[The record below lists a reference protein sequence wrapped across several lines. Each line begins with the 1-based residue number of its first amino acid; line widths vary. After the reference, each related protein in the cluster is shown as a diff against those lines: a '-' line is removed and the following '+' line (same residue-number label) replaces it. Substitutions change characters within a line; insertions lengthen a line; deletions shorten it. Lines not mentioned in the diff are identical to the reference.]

1 MPEPI
6 AIIGSGCRFPGQASS
21 PSKLWTL
28 LSQPRDVLSKINR
41 FSADGFYNK
50 DGHHHGSSNVLH
62 SYQIDED
69 TRAFDAQFFN
79 IPASEAESM
88 DPQQRFLMEVVYE
101 AIEASGH
108 KIEDLA
114 GSEMATAAYVGVMC
128 NDYAHITYADLE
140 SVPKYAATGTALS
153 ILSNRLSYF
162 FNWTGPSMTIDTA
175 CSSSLVALHHAVQT
189 LREGNSKVAVAA
201 GANLIFTPTNYIAES
216 NVNMLSPTGR
226 SRMWDADADGYARG
240 EGVAAVVLKTLS
252 QAIADGDPIECVIRE
267 TGLNQDGRT
276 TGITMPSNVAQAE
289 LIRSTYK
296 RAGLDLNKQADRPQ
310 FFEAHGTGTKAG
322 DPQEAGAIYRAY
334 FGQGE
339 NTTDGDAETL
349 YVGSIKT
356 IIGHT
361 EGTAG
366 LAGLLKVSLA
376 IQNRTL
382 PPNMHF
388 HTLNPDIEPYY
399 GKLQI
404 LTSAKPWPA
413 LAPGVPRRASVNS
426 FGFGGANA
434 HAIVESYDPPSNS
447 SLEICKET
455 MTETAIPYTFSG
467 YSEKA
472 LMAQLTSFV
481 EYLDTNPEKLRDVAW
496 TLSRRSAFAIR
507 TTVSGNNVE
516 TLKEKLQA
524 KIDGKNKD
532 GKSLGLRASVK
543 NQKILGVF
551 TGQGAQW
558 PKMGLRL
565 LQSSATARHIFD
577 SLEKSLVE
585 LPEEDRP
592 SWSLSQELQREAEDS
607 RVMEGQFSQV
617 LCTAVQIMLVDLLHS
632 VGVSFDGVVGH
643 SSGEIAAAYAAG
655 YLSSNDAI
663 RVAYYRGKFGKLAHG
678 RDGTS
683 GGMLA
688 AGTDMADATELC
700 ELEDFEGR
708 LQVAASNSSSSVT
721 LSGDADAVHQAQ
733 FILEDEKKFARLLK
747 VDTAYHSY
755 HMQPCAEPYVDAMK
769 RAGVRVLK
777 AQSKK
782 SCRWFSSVLGGQ
794 EVGEEVSATLAD
806 TYWRDN
812 LLQPVLFSQALEAAV
827 TNINDIGLVLE
838 VGPHAALKGP
848 ATLTITDKLARDVPY
863 TGLLSR
869 NTDDVEAFS
878 DAIGAVWASMSQDII
893 DFAQVDALLATGLED
908 KPGLCPGVPGYTWD
922 HSRKYWMESRSSSA
936 LRLRPAAHHE
946 LLGVRVDSLDREF
959 RWRNFIKP
967 SQLSWTKGH
976 QVQSQ
981 LIFPGAGFSV
991 MAIEA
996 AKALVPEK
1004 EIGLVELSDV
1014 QVLRAMAFQD
1024 ENTAVEVVCSLTN
1037 VVEAEDQIT
1046 ANFTCDICLS
1056 KESGFTMASCAA
1068 VRLQLQSDQTQVL
1081 PERTPCP
1088 VRMNDVNIEHFYST
1102 LWSLGYNYT
1111 DMFRSITSLQRTTDT
1126 ASGVIHTTTEAAE
1139 PGYTTS
1145 LILHPAT
1152 LDVAF
1157 QGIFGAMG
1165 APGDGRLWTVLVPT
1179 RIKRITIDPT
1189 LCSSASFSSGL
1200 NVSLPFDA
1208 SVSVSPIDGVAGDVD
1223 IFNPSGINKAV
1234 QVEGLQ
1240 VSPLAPVTENDD
1252 KEVFSDTTWAL
1263 QEPNAAAAGNVGEW
1277 KLTEQEWEH
1286 ARYVERACF
1295 FYLKQLVDAIT
1306 PEEREKC
1313 EWHPKKMLDWA
1324 TEVVGVVAR
1333 GEHPIVPKE
1342 WMDDTWEMLEG
1353 PLDELTAKYSDF
1365 ESLTHVGKNLIPFVR
1380 GEFSLLELVRNGGLL
1395 EHIYRNTYAFAEYNE
1410 CLAGLVKQLS
1420 HRFPRMDIFE
1430 IGAGTGSTTEAV
1442 LQSIGDHYSSYT
1454 YTDVSAGFFL
1464 KAQEHAIFKQHAA
1477 KMIYKTYDAE
1487 KEPCAQGHT
1496 ERSYDLIIASN
1507 VLHATHSL
1515 ETTLSNAR
1523 KLLKPGGYLVVL
1535 EVTDINPLRP
1545 TFFFG
1550 CLPGWWVGENDGRPH
1565 HPLVTKERWGQ
1576 LFEATGFSG
1585 LDTATPDHGVFMA
1598 PFSVMLTQAVDRQ
1611 MGLIRQPLQTQK
1623 QEEDIKTTITIDNLL
1638 ILGGGGYA
1646 TYDLIEDIQ
1655 RQLEL
1660 NAEIKQVT
1668 VVETVEA
1675 LETSHFHPRQML
1687 LSLVEL
1693 DRPVFSPF
1701 TPERFA
1707 GLQLLTEK
1715 CRNVLW
1721 VVQGASGEQP
1731 YANMM
1736 NGVARCLVG
1745 EQPDM
1750 RFQFLDFDV
1759 ADKPDAEF
1767 IVKTLL
1773 RLQISDAWNG
1783 FREPY
1788 RPAWTLERE
1797 IRVRG
1802 GQVHIPRYAP
1812 SARRNLQYNS
1822 WRRTVREPV
1831 DLHVDTERV
1840 VVLTNANGH
1849 FDLEEDTSPSPVT
1862 AAENVMTIN
1871 VSRSFTK
1878 AVEIDGVGHLYILTG
1893 ECAQSKQRVLAFA
1906 RQNASQVQ
1914 VQKDWVFNVESIP
1927 GSEEAALLQTLANV
1941 CLGTMLLSRMPQTG
1955 QLLVHEPSVT
1965 LARTLIAL
1973 TSGRVS
1979 FTTANRANLESGM
1992 PFVFIHPSS
2001 PENSIAR
2008 RLPADIA
2015 GFVDASEGQ
2024 GLGRTIARQL
2034 ESQPQVRVLSITGFY
2049 STSSRQWG
2057 AADGANLQALLRRA
2071 TDLFTQIPKD
2081 AVEELSLDEVIQRT
2095 TDGEIEILNW
2105 KSQPKALVK
2114 LSPVQDEITFR
2125 GDRTYLLV
2133 GLTGELGRSLCRWM
2147 VQRGARYVVLTS
2159 RKPDVEAAWLELMQS
2174 YGARVEIMA
2183 MDATSRKSTYD
2194 VVRKIRQTLPPV
2206 AGVGN
2211 GAMILN
2217 DGLFNVISHEDFNQT
2232 LRPKVDGTTYLNELF
2247 DSPDLDF
2254 FIVFS
2259 SLAYVTGNFGQTS
2272 YAAANGFMASLVE
2285 GRRKRGLP
2293 GSVMN
2298 LAGIFGIGYITRTDR
2313 SILERLGKLGYANIS
2328 EYDFLQFFAEAV
2340 LAGIPGSGRDHEV
2353 SSALRPIDPDR
2364 ETNPPAWLDMPR
2376 LSYYR
2381 HTKHV
2386 TAEGGDSKSLS
2397 VRSQL
2402 KEQTTMEDVQK
2413 VLTNGLISTLYKQLG
2428 LDPED
2433 DAISPDT
2440 SLVELGIDS
2449 LVAVDMRVWFT
2460 KELDLDM
2467 PVLKLLGG
2475 ASVAAMV
2482 EDTMER
2488 MSPDLIPKVA
2498 RKDTATADAP
2508 SADEKVPVVEVTAV
2522 PQEEGVSAEETQEDE
2537 STSNGESSSTEEPSL
2552 SSKTTPPSSS
2562 VASEDFVKIEK
2573 PVSLDE
2579 PKYVRKAKMGYGSLQ
2594 FFFLVKH
2601 LDDPTVLNM
2610 QFRLPLRGSI
2620 RLPDLKYAVQLL
2632 GQRHEAL
2639 RTAFFV
2645 DADNDDEPTQGVLET
2660 SPLRLE
2666 TIQVADADEAK
2677 KVCEDVQNYV
2687 FDIEAGETIRILLL
2701 SFTPTTHLL
2710 VLAFHHISIDGFSF
2724 NVLLDELN
2732 SLYQGKMLP
2741 SVTTQFTDVMI
2752 KQRNDLQAGYKRSE
2766 LAYWRNILGKIP
2778 DPIPLFPVAK
2788 VSSRLPMTKYHF
2800 NEAPMAS
2807 IDAATAEQIRKQC
2820 RALKATRFHFFMT
2833 VLRVFLFAFLD
2844 TDELCIG
2851 FADAS
2856 RADPSV
2862 ARTVGYLVNMLSLK
2876 FERKPNQTFA
2886 QKVEEARKQSYA
2898 ALANSTVPF
2907 NALLEKLEAPRSAAY
2922 TPVFQVFMDYLQ
2934 HKFTAPEGLGVVE
2947 DEVYAHLTHNFF
2959 DLAVDINDVSASE
2972 ILIRFRMQQYL
2983 YDTDSVALLLKSYVQ
2998 LVQMCAYMEPTRT
3011 IGELALYDKE
3021 DIQHAEKLGRGPVV
3035 TSQWPSTPIERI
3047 LEVATTQ
3054 PEAPALVDGEGAKLS
3069 YAETV
3074 DRSRS
3079 IAATLLDAGVTK
3091 GSIVGVYQ
3099 EPTADSICSLLA
3111 IWMVGAVYLPL
3122 DRRVPC
3128 SRLSRIVQDCQP
3140 AAILC
3145 HERTFSDAPGL
3156 EAGQQTSILTVSAS
3170 GTDSG
3175 KMPLPSIAADGNETS
3190 IILYTSG
3197 STGVP
3202 KGLPIRHISLLNQ
3215 VEAMTTTFRV
3225 GSEKVLQQSAPSFDV
3240 SMQQILMALC
3250 NGGTLYVVPGETRLD
3265 PLAITKLIQSE
3276 QITWAHATPS
3286 EYAQWLRHGSAHLSA
3301 AKEWKFAF
3309 SSGEALSNALV
3320 KEFQALNRPDIK
3332 LVNVYGPAEAGV
3344 ITGTEISTTDVP
3356 VDPRAPVSLG
3366 SPLAN
3371 MAVYVVDRNL
3381 QPVPAGM
3388 SGEIVIA
3395 GAGNIPGYL
3404 NRPELTTKLFVRDA
3418 ITPAGYYPGQ
3428 LPTIYRSGD
3437 IGRYSPDGQ
3446 LYYEGRMAGDTQVK
3460 LNGIRIDLSD
3470 VEAAIL
3476 ETAAGAVVNAIVTDR
3491 RNPDFLV
3498 AHVELKADIPEA
3510 ERKEFLTHIQQR
3522 LPLPKYMCPAMLI
3535 SLDHLP
3541 LNSHGKLDRR
3551 AIAAQPLPTV
3561 DGLDQAN
3568 GDDLSETE
3576 LTLRE
3581 LWAGCLPEDVVKS
3594 ASISTSSDF
3603 FHLGGN
3609 SYLLVRLQRLIRDR
3623 FNVSVPVMALYDAS
3637 TLAAMALKIRS
3648 SESLAVIDWDAETSV
3663 PETLA
3668 VGEPST
3674 HRKTTN
3680 LTVVLTGAT
3689 GYLGSRVL
3697 TSLIAN
3703 EHVTRIHCV
3712 AVRGHSPD
3720 VPRELAHNSDK
3731 ITIHAGHLED
3741 PLLSMSEGEFSSV
3754 AAEADL
3760 VIHSGANRSF
3770 WDHYDK
3776 LRGPNV
3782 LSTKTLVDLALQNKA
3797 PLHFISSGG
3806 VHLLN
3811 PGASDNYAS
3820 ESVASCPPPTDG
3832 SNGYIAS
3839 KWASEVYLE
3848 NVAQQTG
3855 LPVHIHRL
3863 TPAPE
3868 PESDADTN
3876 ADAPVPMELLE
3887 ELSALV
3893 EKLQALPAPSGWTGS
3908 FDLTPANALGA
3919 DIASAAVGQV
3929 SDSDAAR
3936 FIHHPAQVKMTMDHV
3951 VKYMDMLQL
3960 PSVEGFE
3967 RLPPLQWAG
3976 KAKREGFSWHF
3987 SSTDFVSMGG
3997 VGVELR
4003 R

>member
-6 AIIGSGCRFPGQASS
+6 VIIGSGCRFPGQASS

-128 NDYAHITYADLE
+128 TDYAHITYADLE

-175 CSSSLVALHHAVQT
+175 CSSSLVALHHAMQT

-216 NVNMLSPTGR
+216 NVNMLPPTGR

-289 LIRSTYK
+289 LIRSMYK
-296 RAGLDLNKQADRPQ
+296 RAGLDLNKPEDRPQ
-310 FFEAHGTGTKAG
+310 FFEAH
-322 DPQEAGAIYRAY
+322 
-334 FGQGE
+334 
-339 NTTDGDAETL
+339 DAETL

-356 IIGHT
+356 VIGHT

-366 LAGLLKVSLA
+366 LAGLLKASLA

-388 HTLNPDIEPYY
+388 HTLNPDIQPYY

-413 LAPGVPRRASVNS
+413 LAADVPRRASVNS

-434 HAIVESYDPPSNS
+434 HAIVESYDPPSKNR
-447 SLEICKET
+447 LET
-455 MTETAIPYTFSG
+455 RTETKTVIAIPFTFSG

-472 LMAQLTSFV
+472 LMAQLISFV
-481 EYLDTNPEKLRDVAW
+481 DYLDTNPEKVRDIAW
-496 TLSRRSAFAIR
+496 TLSRRSAFSIR
-507 TTVSGNNVE
+507 TTVSGNNIE

-524 KIDGKNKD
+524 KIDSKNKD
-532 GKSLGLRASVK
+532 GKSLGLRVSVK

-565 LQSSATARHIFD
+565 IQSSTTARQVFE
-577 SLEKSLVE
+577 SLEKSLAE
-585 LPEEDRP
+585 LPKEDRP
-592 SWSLSQELQREAEDS
+592 SWSLSQELKREAEDS

-617 LCTAVQIMLVDLLHS
+617 LCTAVQIMLVDLLHY
-632 VGVSFDGVVGH
+632 VGVSFDAVVGH

-655 YLSSNDAI
+655 YLSSKDAI
-663 RVAYYRGKFGKLAHG
+663 RVAFYRGKFGKLAHG
-678 RDGTS
+678 RNGTS

-708 LQVAASNSSSSVT
+708 LQVAASNSSSNVT
-721 LSGDADAVHQAQ
+721 LSGDAEAVHQAQ

-777 AQSKK
+777 PQSGKID
-782 SCRWFSSVLGGQ
+782 
-794 EVGEEVSATLAD
+794 EEVSATLAD
-806 TYWRDN
+806 TYWCDN
-812 LLQPVLFSQALEAAV
+812 LLQPVLFAQALETAV
-827 TNINDIGLVLE
+827 TNVSDIGLVLE

-848 ATLTITDKLARDVPY
+848 AILTITDKIARDVPY

-869 NTDDVEAFS
+869 NTDDVDAFS
-878 DAIGAVWASMSQDII
+878 DAIGTVWASMSQNII
-893 DFAQVDALLATGLED
+893 DFAHVDALLSTGPED
-908 KPGLCPGVPGYTWD
+908 KPGLCPSVPGYTWD
-922 HSRKYWMESRSSSA
+922 HSRKYWMESRSSAA

-946 LLGVRVDSLDREF
+946 LLGVRFDSLDREF

-996 AKALVPEK
+996 AKALAPEK
-1004 EIGLVELSDV
+1004 EIRLVELKDV

-1037 VVEAEDQIT
+1037 VVEVEDQIS

-1056 KESGFTMASCAA
+1056 KDSGFVMASCAT

-1081 PERTPCP
+1081 PERSPCP

-1126 ASGVIHTTTEAAE
+1126 ASGVIHTTTEGAE
-1139 PGYTTS
+1139 PGYITS
-1145 LILHPAT
+1145 LTLHPAT

-1179 RIKRITIDPT
+1179 RIKRITINPT

-1200 NVSLPFDA
+1200 N
-1208 SVSVSPIDGVAGDVD
+1208 
-1223 IFNPSGINKAV
+1223 AV

-1240 VSPLAPVTENDD
+1240 VSPLAPVTEHDD

-1277 KLTEQEWEH
+1277 TLTEQEWEH
-1286 ARYVERACF
+1286 AHYVERACF

-1306 PEEREKC
+1306 PEERDKC

-1333 GEHPIVPKE
+1333 GEHSIVPRG

-1365 ESLTHVGKNLIPFVR
+1365 ESLIHVGKNLISFVR

-1395 EHIYRNTYAFAEYNE
+1395 EHIYRDTYAFAEYNE

-1420 HRFPRMDIFE
+1420 YRFPRMDIFE

-1442 LQSIGDHYSSYT
+1442 LGSIGDHYSSYT

-1464 KAQEHAIFKQHAA
+1464 KAQEHAAFKQHAA

-1487 KEPCAQGHT
+1487 KEPSAQGHT

-1535 EVTDINPLRP
+1535 EVTDVNPLRL

-1576 LFEATGFSG
+1576 LFGNTGFSG
-1585 LDTATPDHGVFMA
+1585 LDTATPDHGAFMA

-1611 MGLIRQPLQTQK
+1611 MGLIRQPLQAQK
-1623 QEEDIKTTITIDNLL
+1623 QEEGHKTTITIDNLL

-1660 NAEIKQVT
+1660 NAEVKQVT

-1675 LETSHFHPRQML
+1675 LEASHFHPRQML

-1721 VVQGASGEQP
+1721 VVQGSSGEQP

-1759 ADKPDAEF
+1759 ADKLDAEF

-1783 FREPY
+1783 FSEPY

-1831 DLHVDTERV
+1831 DMDVDTGRV
-1840 VVLTNANGH
+1840 VALTNANGL

-1862 AAENVMTIN
+1862 TAENITTIS
-1871 VSRSFTK
+1871 VSRSSTK
-1878 AVEIDGVGHLYILTG
+1878 AVEIDGVGHLYIVTG
-1893 ECAQSKQRVLAFA
+1893 ECAQSKQRFMAFT
-1906 RQNASQVQ
+1906 RQNASRVQ
-1914 VQKDWVFNVESIP
+1914 VPREWIVDIEAIP
-1927 GSEEAALLQTLANV
+1927 VADEAALIQIMAHV
-1941 CLGTMLLSRMPQTG
+1941 CFGTMLINRLPRNG
-1955 QLLVHEPSVT
+1955 QLLVHEPSVN

-1973 TSGRVS
+1973 ASGRVS
-1979 FTTANRANLESGM
+1979 FTTANRDNLESEV
-1992 PFVFIHPSS
+1992 PFVFIHASS
-2001 PENSIAR
+2001 PENSIAH
-2008 RLPADIA
+2008 RLPAGIA
-2015 GFVDASEGQ
+2015 GFMNASEGQ
-2024 GLGRTIARQL
+2024 SLGRTIARQL
-2034 ESQPQVRVLSITGFY
+2034 ESLPQIRVLSMSGFFR
-2049 STSSRQWG
+2049 TSSRQWG
-2057 AADGANLQALLRRA
+2057 DADGASLQALLQCA
-2071 TDLFTQIPKD
+2071 ADLFAQNPEDTVK
-2081 AVEELSLDEVIQRT
+2081 ELSLDEVTQRP

-2114 LSPVQDEITFR
+2114 LSPVEDEITFR

-2183 MDATSRKSTYD
+2183 MDATSRKSTYN

-2247 DSPDLDF
+2247 DSPGLDF

-2340 LAGIPGSGRDHEV
+2340 LAGAPGSGRDHEV

-2376 LSYYR
+2376 LSYHR

-2413 VLTNGLISTLYKQLG
+2413 PMILIFQLG
-2428 LDPED
+2428 LDPAD

-2498 RKDTATADAP
+2498 RKETTTVDAP
-2508 SADEKVPVVEVTAV
+2508 SADDKVPVVEVTTVA
-2522 PQEEGVSAEETQEDE
+2522 PEEGDSIEETQEDE
-2537 STSNGESSSTEEPSL
+2537 STSNGESSSAEPSL

-2610 QFRLPLRGSI
+2610 QFCLPLRGSI
-2620 RLPDLKYAVQLL
+2620 RLPDLKYAVKLL

-2666 TIQVADADEAK
+2666 TIQVADADEAR
-2677 KVCEDVQNYV
+2677 KVCENVQNYV
-2687 FDIEAGETIRILLL
+2687 FDIETGETIRILLL
-2701 SFTPTTHLL
+2701 SLTPTTHWL

-2732 SLYQGKMLP
+2732 SLYQKKYLP
-2741 SVTTQFTDVMI
+2741 PVTTQFTDVMI

-2862 ARTVGYLVNMLSLK
+2862 AQTVGYLVNMLSLK
-2876 FERKPNQTFA
+2876 FERKANQTFA

-2972 ILIRFRMQQYL
+2972 ILVRFRMQQYL

-2998 LVQMCAYMEPTRT
+2998 LFKMCAYMEPTQA
-3011 IGELALYDKE
+3011 IGELAPYEKE
-3021 DIQHAEKLGRGPVV
+3021 DIEHAIKLGRGPVV

-3047 LEVATTQ
+3047 LEVSTAH
-3054 PEAPALVDGEGAKLS
+3054 PEAPALIDGEGAKLS
-3069 YAETV
+3069 YTETI

-3079 IAATLLDAGVTK
+3079 IAAVLLDAGVVK

-3099 EPTADSICSLLA
+3099 DPTADSICSLLA
-3111 IWMVGAVYLPL
+3111 IWMIGAVYLPL
-3122 DRRVPC
+3122 DRRVPF
-3128 SRLSRIVQDCQP
+3128 SRLSRIVHNCQP
-3140 AAILC
+3140 AVILC
-3145 HERTFSDAPGL
+3145 QERTLSNAPGL
-3156 EAGQQTSILTVSAS
+3156 EAGQQTSILTVPAT
-3170 GTDSG
+3170 GADSVEG
-3175 KMPLPSIAADGNETS
+3175 PLPSITLHGNETS

-3197 STGVP
+3197 STGAP
-3202 KGLPIRHISLLNQ
+3202 KGLPVRHISLLNQ
-3215 VEAMTTTFRV
+3215 VEAMTATFGV

-3250 NGGTLYVVPGETRLD
+3250 NGGTLYVVPSETRMD

-3286 EYAQWLRHGSAHLSA
+3286 EYAQWLRHGSAYLRTA
-3301 AKEWKFAF
+3301 NEWKFAF

-3320 KEFQALNRPDIK
+3320 KEFQALNRPDVK

-3344 ITGTEISTTDVP
+3344 ITGTEIIAADVP

-3371 MAVYVVDRNL
+3371 MAVYVVDLNL

-3404 NRPELTTKLFVRDA
+3404 NRSELTRNLFVPDT
-3418 ITPAGYYPGQ
+3418 ITPAGFYPGQ
-3428 LPTIYRSGD
+3428 LPTLYRSGD

-3446 LYYEGRMAGDTQVK
+3446 LYYEGRMSGDTQIK

-3470 VEAAIL
+3470 VEAVII
-3476 ETAAGAVVNAIVTDR
+3476 ETAAGAILNAIVTDR

-3498 AHVELKADIPEA
+3498 AHVELKTDIPEA
-3510 ERKEFLTHIQQR
+3510 ERKEFLTHVQQR

-3535 SLDHLP
+3535 PLDHMP
-3541 LNSHGKLDRR
+3541 LNSHGKLDRP
-3551 AIAAQPLPTV
+3551 AIAARPLPTV
-3561 DGLDQAN
+3561 NGLGQADS
-3568 GDDLSETE
+3568 DDLSETE

-3581 LWAGCLPEDVVKS
+3581 LWAGCLPEDVIKS
-3594 ASISTSSDF
+3594 TSISTSSDF

-3648 SESLAVIDWDAETSV
+3648 SESLTVIDWDAETSV
-3663 PETLA
+3663 PESLA
-3668 VGEPST
+3668 AVEPT
-3674 HRKTTN
+3674 APRKTTN
-3680 LTVVLTGAT
+3680 LTIVLTGAT

-3697 TSLIAN
+3697 KSLIAN

-3712 AVRGHSPD
+3712 AVRGHSAD
-3720 VPRELAHNSDK
+3720 APRELAHDYDK
-3731 ITIHAGHLED
+3731 VTLHAGHLED
-3741 PLLSMSEGEFSSV
+3741 PLLGMSEVEFSSV
-3754 AAEADL
+3754 AAESDL

-3782 LSTKTLVDLALQNKA
+3782 LSTKTLVDLALLNKA
-3797 PLHFISSGG
+3797 PLHFISTGG
-3806 VHLLN
+3806 VHLLK
-3811 PGASDNYAS
+3811 PGNGRHYAS
-3820 ESVASCPPPTDG
+3820 ESVASFPPPTDG

-3848 NVAQQTG
+3848 NVAQRTG
-3855 LPVHIHRL
+3855 LSVHIHRL

-3868 PESDADTN
+3868 PEIEADAK
-3876 ADAPVPMELLE
+3876 AEAPVPMELLE

-3908 FDLTPANALGA
+3908 FDLMPANALGA
-3919 DIASAAVGQV
+3919 DIVSAATSQD
-3929 SDSDAAR
+3929 SKSDAAR

-3951 VKYMDMLQL
+3951 VKYIDMLQL
-3960 PSVEGFE
+3960 PSVGGFE